1 MSFTLP
7 PVYPIT
13 SPTIGRPVLA
23 IAEALMAG
31 GATLIQIR
39 DKAADA
45 KTLYETVCAV
55 LAVARPRGVRVIVN
69 DRVDVAKASGADG
82 VHLGQDDLDPVAA
95 RTILGPSAVI
105 GYSTH
110 NVEQA
115 AAADR
120 LPVDY
125 LAIGPVFETRTKDN
139 PDPVVGLEGVRAVRA
154 VTRKPLVAI
163 GGVDEPRIA
172 AVRAAGTDA
181 VALISALYV
190 APDDIAG
197 RMAALLAAARRP

>member
-1 MSFTLP
+1 
-7 PVYPIT
+7 
-13 SPTIGRPVLA
+13 
-23 IAEALMAG
+23 MAG

-45 KTLYETVCAV
+45 RTLYEAVCAV
-55 LAVARPRGVRVIVN
+55 LAVARPRGVRIIVN
-69 DRVDVAKASGADG
+69 DRVDVAKAAGADG

-95 RTILGPSAVI
+95 RAILGPAAVI
-105 GYSTH
+105 GCSTH

-120 LPVDY
+120 SPVDY

-154 VTRKPLVAI
+154 VTQKPLVAI
-163 GGVDEPRIA
+163 GGIDEPRIA
-172 AVRAAGTDA
+172 AVRAAGADA

-190 APDDIAG
+190 APDDIAA